1 MTSKPY
7 KHRLGS
13 IELLEGTNYATW
25 KRQCVCILKGLKAW
39 NIVLGEEQPPNNPV
53 GFATAAV
60 AERAVYDS
68 YITRCDEA
76 SAIISGSY
84 CNEVQIEIDEINYP
98 VEMWAAIARKMDATS
113 TVVGRMSLF

>member
-13 IELLEGTNYATW
+13 IELLEDTNYATW
-25 KRQCVCILKGLKAW
+25 KRQCVRILKGIKAW

-53 GFATAAV
+53 GFVAVAV

-68 YITRCDEA
+68 YITRCNEA
-76 SAIISGSY
+76 STIISGSC
-84 CNEVQIEIDEINYP
+84 CNDIQIVIEEIDDP
-98 VEMWAAIARKMDATS
+98 MEMWTAIARKMDATS
-113 TVVGRMSLF
+113 AVVR

>member
-13 IELLEGTNYATW
+13 IELLEGTNYAIW
-25 KRQCVCILKGLKAW
+25 KRQCVRILKGIKAW

-53 GFATAAV
+53 AFAAAAI

-68 YITRCDEA
+68 YITRRDEA
-76 SAIISGSY
+76 SAIISGCC
-84 CNEVQIEIDEINYP
+84 CNEVQIEIEEIDDP
-98 VEMWAAIARKMDATS
+98 VEMWAAIARKVDATS
-113 TVVGRMSLF
+113 TVVGRMTLF

>member
-76 SAIISGSY
+76 SAIISGSC